1 MKNQLSQ
8 TSWWSWINVGPSWNN
23 LLSNWCCT
31 ISTGSPNFL
40 HQLSPPQ
47 RTLKQLQKHHH
58 PSMHKPE
65 ARRGTS
71 AKTRASNSPQ
81 FCIPPF
87 PDGSDPK
94 QIGSDPIGKSV
105 LLSLETWMLQTGL
118 GYGTA
123 FSLGTIG
130 LRECGTFDHLEKLA
144 NIKCYMIPN
153 VWDVPPTVL
162 VFTRDRKLENTMMID
177 LFRS

>member
-58 PSMHKPE
+58 PSVSQAGSPKRHNCKDSSFKQPAVLHPPIPWWIRSQADRIRSHWKVSSTLTRE
-65 ARRGTS
+65 LDVANWPWIWDSIFSWHYWIARMWNFWSFRE
-71 AKTRASNSPQ
+71 
-81 FCIPPF
+81 
-87 PDGSDPK
+87 
-94 QIGSDPIGKSV
+94 IGK
-105 LLSLETWMLQTGL
+105 
-118 GYGTA
+118 
-123 FSLGTIG
+123 
-130 LRECGTFDHLEKLA
+130 H
-144 NIKCYMIPN
+144 
-153 VWDVPPTVL
+153 
-162 VFTRDRKLENTMMID
+162 
-177 LFRS
+177 

>member
-1 MKNQLSQ
+1 MWDHLETTCWVTDVVPYQLVRQIFSIN
-8 TSWWSWINVGPSWNN
+8 SRHLKGRWSS
-23 LLSNWCCT
+23 CR
-31 ISTGSPNFL
+31 STTTHRS
-40 HQLSPPQ
+40 
-47 RTLKQLQKHHH
+47 
-58 PSMHKPE
+58 HKPE
-65 ARRGTS
+65 ARRGTI

-94 QIGSDPIGKSV
+94 QIGSDPIGRSV

-130 LRECGTFDHLEKLA
+130 LRECGTFDHLQKLA

-162 VFTRDRKLENTMMID
+162 VFTWDRKLENTMMID